1 MSSFIRDNLLVV
13 GAAALLLLLGVVGI
27 IAAYRSPQT
36 QSSTQTYSES
46 DTERPTAQLL
56 ETSFD
61 FGVMNV
67 KDIKTRDITVT
78 NTGTKPL
85 VVKGFGTSCDCTM
98 AWMSV
103 EGSKSPMFT
112 MHGNNTWSGT
122 IEPGKAGTLTV
133 EYQPSI
139 MPVQG
144 RVERTVFFQTNDPG
158 NPRIEITFTATVN

>member
-1 MSSFIRDNLLVV
+1 MIRENLFVI
-13 GAAALLLLLGVVGI
+13 GAGALLLLLGIGGI
-27 IAAYRSPQT
+27 VAAYRSPQT
-36 QSSTQTYSES
+36 QSSTQTYSVS
-46 DTERPTAQLL
+46 DTERPTMQLS

-61 FGVMNV
+61 FGVMV
-67 KDIKTRDITVT
+67 VQDTKTRDITVT

-85 VVKGFGTSCDCTM
+85 VVKNFGTSCDCTM
-98 AWMSV
+98 ATMQV

-122 IEPGKAGTLTV
+122 IEPGKSGTLTV

-144 RVERTVFFQTNDPG
+144 RVERTVFFETNDPE
-158 NPRIEITFTATVN
+158 NSKIEVTFTATVN